1 MDKALLLIDDGH
13 DHLRVLDNIA
23 NHLLR
28 NESINLTTKY
38 IDPNNR
44 KYLDEE
50 QDPSI
55 QKLIEGIKEK
65 LDSIKPDLIVVDQ
78 FYSGNNDYKGLDVIE
93 ELRKINKFKK
103 CEFFLISGK
112 RNAIVR
118 DIFAAPGDTDETKV
132 KRLAKI
138 IDLKITSFLD
148 KNFKDEAIGLLKKRN
163 LNEILPSKLRN
174 YEGEN
179 KSIHRFSPKY
189 SKLKF
194 EELADM
200 IEGDSIEVSE
210 ILDEMFDLTLSHYSN
225 INEKLQ

>member
-23 NHLLR
+23 KHLLR
-28 NESINLTTKY
+28 KESINLTTKY

-44 KYLDEE
+44 EYLTEE
-50 QDPSI
+50 HDPSI
-55 QKLIEGIKEK
+55 EKLIQGIIDK
-65 LDSIKPDLIVVDQ
+65 LKSIKPDLIVVDQ
-78 FYSGNNDYKGLDVIE
+78 FYSGNKDYKGLDVIE

-103 CEFFLISGK
+103 CDFFLISGK

-118 DIFAAPGDTDETKV
+118 DIFVDTENSDETKV
-132 KRLAKI
+132 KHLAKI
-138 IDLKITSFLD
+138 IDLKINSFLD
-148 KNFKDEAIGLLKKRN
+148 KNFKDEAISLLKKRN
-163 LNEILPSKLRN
+163 LNEILPSKLRD

-179 KSIHRFSPKY
+179 NTFHRFSPQY
-189 SKLKF
+189 GSLTF

-200 IEGDSIEVSE
+200 IEGDDTEVSE
-210 ILDEMFDLTLSHYSN
+210 ILDEIFNLTLSHYSN